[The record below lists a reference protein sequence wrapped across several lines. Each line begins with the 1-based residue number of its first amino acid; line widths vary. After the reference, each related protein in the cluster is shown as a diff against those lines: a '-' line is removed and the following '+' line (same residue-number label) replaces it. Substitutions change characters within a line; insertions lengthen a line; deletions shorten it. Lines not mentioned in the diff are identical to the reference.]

1 MLPNISV
8 PAVKLYIDQ
17 MYMYIFFGLS
27 IEFHDV
33 WTALYRIQIY
43 EAGNNKKLPYVFS
56 SKEERTTETEDKAIA
71 ADAIQGLR
79 EMPTGTKMP
88 KKRTHKMQCTCIF

>member
-27 IEFHDV
+27 IELHDV
-33 WTALYRIQIY
+33 
-43 EAGNNKKLPYVFS
+43 
-56 SKEERTTETEDKAIA
+56 
-71 ADAIQGLR
+71 
-79 EMPTGTKMP
+79 
-88 KKRTHKMQCTCIF
+88 

>member
-1 MLPNISV
+1 MS
-8 PAVKLYIDQ
+8 
-17 MYMYIFFGLS
+17 
-27 IEFHDV
+27 
-33 WTALYRIQIY
+33 
-43 EAGNNKKLPYVFS
+43 YVFS